1 MASILPS
8 GIARVFESRAMNA
21 RMKSLVL
28 GGLMQ
33 IAMTA
38 MAITAGMVFSLTTA
52 IFVEEL
58 IFGQVLRL
66 FAAHQARLGERR

>member
-1 MASILPS
+1 
-8 GIARVFESRAMNA
+8 MNS

-38 MAITAGMVFSLTTA
+38 MAVTAGMVFSLTTA

-66 FAAHQARLGERR
+66 FAAHQTQIDERR

>member
-1 MASILPS
+1 MAPSLPS
-8 GIARVFESRAMNA
+8 VMAIALLRSEMNS
-21 RMKSLVL
+21 RMKSLLL
-28 GGLMQ
+28 GGVMQ

-38 MAITAGMVFSLTTA
+38 MAVTAGLVFSLTTA

>member
-1 MASILPS
+1 
-8 GIARVFESRAMNA
+8 
-21 RMKSLVL
+21 
-28 GGLMQ
+28 MQ

-38 MAITAGMVFSLTTA
+38 MAVTAVMVFSLTTA

-66 FAAHQARLGERR
+66 FAAHQTQIDERR